1 MVLLIHTI
9 NAIHPQALQVTT
21 LGCSWHS
28 VTVLI
33 KTSALRQSFFSWC
46 LRSAGG
52 FGLQQSQSIEG
63 KSSVC
68 FTCGRQ
74 GGLLIVIFVEKR
86 VNHRFSHPN
95 LLERFG
101 NLFNMKRLAAVA
113 PALDVRLSKSRCHL
127 GFVTSFPKRWY
138 YVSFRGCLA
147 NPVWGSTFRISEWRT

>member
-101 NLFNMKRLAAVA
+101 TSFNMKRLAAVA

-127 GFVTSFPKRWY
+127 GFVTSFPKK
-138 YVSFRGCLA
+138 VVLCFLPGLSCKPCLGI
-147 NPVWGSTFRISEWRT
+147 NL